1 MKNAEGL
8 KWLVILHSLIN
19 LERPSVVTMPR
30 PILLNGEIPLLA
42 AIKDEKRR
50 RFEMVGYSA
59 FF

>member
-1 MKNAEGL
+1 MKNAEDL
-8 KWLVILHSLIN
+8 KWLVILHSFN

-30 PILLNGEIPLLA
+30 PILLNGEIPFLA

>member
-8 KWLVILHSLIN
+8 KWLVILHSFN

-30 PILLNGEIPLLA
+30 PILLNGEIPFLA